1 MTYLIS
7 KLQGSG
13 RSEAQAFLAE
23 THHFPFAGASIT
35 FLLATNVAAT
45 LATLVGQG

>member
-13 RSEAQAFLAE
+13 RSEAQAFFAE
-23 THHFPFAGASIT
+23 THSFPLVGASIT
-35 FLLATNVAAT
+35 FLLAANLAAT
-45 LATLVGQG
+45 LATLLGQG